1 MHASR
6 MSFLFLT
13 PRYGF
18 IMTHECPLKT
28 LMDVELVCD
37 VSYIT
42 TSQEINCS
50 MLIRDVLCCQN
61 VDILVVVTSTVKMRR
76 VRHVVVRFCRYR
88 VKRDIPPIL
97 FSVQFCKLFSTLTLI
112 DFMTLSM
119 NSDRLDG

>member
-1 MHASR
+1 
-6 MSFLFLT
+6 
-13 PRYGF
+13 
-18 IMTHECPLKT
+18 
-28 LMDVELVCD
+28 MDVELVCD

-88 VKRDIPPIL
+88 VKRDPAHALLSTIL
-97 FSVQFCKLFSTLTLI
+97 QTFFNVDT
-112 DFMTLSM
+112 
-119 NSDRLDG
+119 N